1 MILLRKIC
9 FKELSEQ
16 GRSFNWGQHDCEKC
30 QRAMWGH
37 GFVTRYFAEVRS
49 ALFLKRYRCPGCR
62 VVVTLRPEGYFSR
75 IRSSIRSIYETLLV
89 RLTRGAWGTP
99 GLRQRAGHWL
109 RRFVE
114 KVRMDWTDAS
124 DLKVVLR
131 FCYEKQIPFF
141 I

>member
-1 MILLRKIC
+1 M
-9 FKELSEQ
+9 
-16 GRSFNWGQHDCEKC
+16 
-30 QRAMWGH
+30 
-37 GFVTRYFAEVRS
+37 
-49 ALFLKRYRCPGCR
+49 
-62 VVVTLRPEGYFSR
+62 VTLRPEGYFSR